1 MAFLRIFSLSFSRLA
16 SSRLFLGLADAS
28 VSVFPRPAKDTPTE
42 DPDRVEAMEVSD
54 TPTAEGPG
62 RVEAKD
68 ESAEKSIKDDS
79 RPFVR
84 VVKRDPSMTSKSDA
98 LEVVEESSEVEMVME
113 LAESTV
119 EMVSDSLSTS
129 GLVIIERLD
138 LFLES
143 YLETGM
149 VNN

>member
-1 MAFLRIFSLSFSRLA
+1 MTPGLLSEL
-16 SSRLFLGLADAS
+16 L
-28 VSVFPRPAKDTPTE
+28 
-42 DPDRVEAMEVSD
+42 
-54 TPTAEGPG
+54 
-62 RVEAKD
+62 
-68 ESAEKSIKDDS
+68 
-79 RPFVR
+79 
-84 VVKRDPSMTSKSDA
+84 RDPSMTSKSDA

-113 LAESTV
+113 LAQSTV